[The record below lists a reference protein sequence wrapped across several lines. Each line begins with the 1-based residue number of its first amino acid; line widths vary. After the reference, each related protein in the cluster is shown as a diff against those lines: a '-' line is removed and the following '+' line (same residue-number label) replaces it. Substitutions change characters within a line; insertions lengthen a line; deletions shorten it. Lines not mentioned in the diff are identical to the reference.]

1 MEQPLTISSWPR
13 AILHIDADAFFVS
26 CEQALAPSL
35 KGRPVITGKERGI
48 VSAMSYEAKTLG
60 VSRAMRLFEA
70 KKICPEL
77 VALPSDYESY
87 SLFSVRMF
95 EIMRRFSPDIEEY
108 SIDEAFL
115 DITGLRS
122 LYRCSYMKIAEKIQE
137 AISKELDISVS
148 IGISITKVL
157 AKLASKHKKP
167 AGLTAISGR
176 EIHRYLDG
184 LPVEKVW
191 GIGPSTTARLNK
203 LGVFTALEFVRKDGS
218 FIKRHLS
225 KPYIEIWNELRG
237 TSILPVRSEAKRDY
251 KSISK
256 GKTFTPPSTNKD
268 FIFAQFSKNLE
279 NACIKARRY
288 GLAATRLTL
297 LLRRQDFSDIGTEV
311 KISRPSAFP
320 AELFEALRSGFSHIF
335 EAGIPY
341 RSTTVVLAGLIS
353 PGPAQ
358 YSLFDDVIR
367 IEKISKIYEALDM
380 ASKKFGKHTLC
391 HGSSLPTKTIA
402 QHEGE
407 RGDASRRSTKLFKG
421 ENKRQRLGLPLLNIK
436 V

>member
-1 MEQPLTISSWPR
+1 MKQTLTTSSWPR
-13 AILHIDADAFFVS
+13 AILHVDADAFFVS
-26 CEQALAPSL
+26 CEQALDPSL
-35 KGRPVITGKERGI
+35 KGRAVITGRERGI
-48 VSAMSYEAKTLG
+48 VSAMSYEAKAMG
-60 VSRAMRLFEA
+60 VKRAMRLFEA
-70 KKICPEL
+70 KKICPHI

-87 SLFSVRMF
+87 SLFSVSMF
-95 EIMRRFSPDIEEY
+95 NIMRRFSPDIEEY

-122 LYRCSYMKIAEKIQE
+122 LHRCSYMEIAEKIQE
-137 AISKELDISVS
+137 AIRKELDISVS

-167 AGLTAISGR
+167 YGLTAISGR

-184 LPVEKVW
+184 LPVENVW
-191 GIGPSTTARLNK
+191 GIGPNTGARLNK
-203 LGVFTALEFVRKDGS
+203 LGVFTALEFAEKES
-218 FIKRHLS
+218 NFIKRELA

-237 TSILPVRSEAKRDY
+237 TSILPVRGEAKREY

-256 GKTFTPPSTNKD
+256 GKTFTPPSTDED
-268 FIFAQFSKNLE
+268 FIFAQLSKNLE

-297 LLRRQDFSDIGTEV
+297 LLRRQDFSDTGMEI

-320 AELFEALRSGFSHIF
+320 AELFQALRKGFNRIF
-335 EAGIPY
+335 EKNTPY
-341 RSTTVVLAGLIS
+341 RSTTVVLSGLTA
-353 PGPAQ
+353 PGPTQ
-358 YSLFDDVIR
+358 YGLFDDAIR
-367 IEKISKIYEALDM
+367 IEKISRIYDALDM

-391 HGSSLPTKTIA
+391 HGSSLPTKTMA

-407 RGDASRRSTKLFKG
+407 RGDTGGRSKNLFRG
-421 ENKRQRLGLPLLNIK
+421 ENKRQRLGLPLLNMK

>member
-1 MEQPLTISSWPR
+1 MERPLTTSSWPR
-13 AILHIDADAFFVS
+13 AILHVDADAFFVS
-26 CEQALAPSL
+26 CEQALDPSL
-35 KGRPVITGKERGI
+35 KGRAVITGRERGI
-48 VSAMSYEAKTLG
+48 VSAMSYEAKALG
-60 VSRAMRLFEA
+60 VTRAMRLFEA
-70 KKICPEL
+70 KKICPDI
-77 VALPSDYESY
+77 VTLPSDYESY

-122 LYRCSYMKIAEKIQE
+122 LYHCSYVEIAKKIQE
-137 AISKELDISVS
+137 AIRKELDIGVS
-148 IGISITKVL
+148 IGISTTKVL
-157 AKLASKHKKP
+157 AKLASKHQKP

-176 EIHRYLDG
+176 EIHRYLHA

-203 LGVFTALEFVRKDGS
+203 LGIFTALEFARKEVN
-218 FIKRHLS
+218 FIKRQLS

-237 TSILPVRSEAKRDY
+237 TSILPVRSESKRDY

-256 GKTFTPPSTNKD
+256 GKTFTPPSTDKE

-297 LLRRQDFSDIGTEV
+297 LLRRQDFSDTGTEV

-320 AELFEALRSGFSHIF
+320 AELFEALRSGFGHIF
-335 EAGIPY
+335 EEAIPY
-341 RSTTVVLAGLIS
+341 RATTVVLAGLIS
-353 PGPAQ
+353 PGPVQ
-358 YSLFDDVIR
+358 YNLFDDAVR
-367 IEKISKIYEALDM
+367 IEKVSRIYEALDM
-380 ASKKFGKHTLC
+380 ASKRFGKHTLC
-391 HGSSLPTKTIA
+391 HGSSLPTKTMA

-407 RGDASRRSTKLFKG
+407 RGDAGGRSSKLFRG
-421 ENKRQRLGLPLLNIK
+421 ENRRQRLGLPLLNMKI
-436 V
+436 

>member
-1 MEQPLTISSWPR
+1 MEQPFTTSSWPR

-26 CEQALAPSL
+26 CEQALDPSL

-48 VSAMSYEAKTLG
+48 VSAMSYEAKALG
-60 VSRAMRLFEA
+60 VTRAMRLFEA
-70 KKICPEL
+70 KKICPDI
-77 VALPSDYESY
+77 VTLPSDYESY

-115 DITGLRS
+115 DITGLRG
-122 LYRCSYMKIAEKIQE
+122 LYHCSYMEIAGKIQE
-137 AISKELDISVS
+137 AIKKELDISVS
-148 IGISITKVL
+148 IGISTTKVL
-157 AKLASKHKKP
+157 AKLASKHQKP
-167 AGLTAISGR
+167 AGLTAISGK
-176 EIHRYLDG
+176 EIHRYLDR
-184 LPVEKVW
+184 LTIEKVW
-191 GIGPSTTARLNK
+191 GIGPNTTARLNK
-203 LGVFTALEFVRKDGS
+203 LGVFTALEFVRKDIS
-218 FIKRHLS
+218 FIKRQLS

-237 TSILPVRSEAKRDY
+237 ISIHPVKSDTKRDY

-256 GKTFTPPSTNKD
+256 GKTFTPPSED
-268 FIFAQFSKNLE
+268 EEFVFAQLSKNLE

-297 LLRRQDFSDIGTEV
+297 LLRRQDFTDIGTEV
-311 KISRPSAFP
+311 KLSRPSAFP
-320 AELFEALRSGFSHIF
+320 AELFEALRSGFKHIF
-335 EAGIPY
+335 ELGTPY
-341 RSTTVVLAGLIS
+341 RSTTVVLAGLMS
-353 PGPAQ
+353 PGQAQ

-367 IEKISKIYEALDM
+367 IEKISRIYDALDM

-391 HGSSLPTKTIA
+391 HGSSLPTKIQA

-407 RGDASRRSTKLFKG
+407 RGDLSLRKTKLFKG
-421 ENKRQRLGLPLLNIK
+421 ENKRQRLGLPLLNMK